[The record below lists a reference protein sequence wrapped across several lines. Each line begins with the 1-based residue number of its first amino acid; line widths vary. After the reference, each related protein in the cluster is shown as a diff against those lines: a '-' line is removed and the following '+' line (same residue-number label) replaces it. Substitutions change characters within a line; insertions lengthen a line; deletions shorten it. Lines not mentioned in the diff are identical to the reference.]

1 MSDYT
6 VIQAVSSTIQEM
18 LRQNIT
24 LSTDPQ
30 IKNIPIDL
38 RSPKDLQIANVS
50 SVVSVWLYRVIR
62 DGDLLN
68 APPQRIAVNQHLTQ
82 PLPLTLHYL
91 VTPIS
96 PKVGDEQAL
105 LGRVIQVLNDHAI
118 LRGSD
123 LTGVLDHSDEQLRV
137 VLEPLS
143 LEELTRVWLAL
154 SEPYKLS
161 TSYMVQVVK
170 IDSDREPVQ
179 KIPVVIKNTTFSE
192 IV

>member
-6 VIQAVSSTIQEM
+6 VIQAVSSTIQEV

-24 LSTDPQ
+24 LSSDPQ
-30 IKNIPIDL
+30 IKNVPIEL

-50 SVVSVWLYRVIR
+50 PAVSVWLYRVIR

-68 APPQRIAVNQHLTQ
+68 APPHRVAFNQQLNQ
-82 PLPLTLHYL
+82 PLPLNLHYL

-96 PKVGDEQAL
+96 AKVGDEQAL
-105 LGRVIQVLNDHAI
+105 LGRAIQVLNDHAI

-123 LTGVLDHSDEQLRV
+123 LMGVLDHSDEQLRV
-137 VLEPLS
+137 ALEPLS

-154 SEPYKLS
+154 AEPYKLS
-161 TSYMVQVVK
+161 ASYVVQVVK

-179 KIPVVIKNTTFSE
+179 KTPVVVKDTIYSE